1 MANLYELSKELGE
14 LGKSGEC
21 GGLGEVGEPGMVREP
36 KDHGGVP
43 TMLTSG

>member
-14 LGKSGEC
+14 LGKSGKC
-21 GGLGEVGEPGMVREP
+21 GELGDIGAPGGVREP

-43 TMLTSG
+43 TMVTSG